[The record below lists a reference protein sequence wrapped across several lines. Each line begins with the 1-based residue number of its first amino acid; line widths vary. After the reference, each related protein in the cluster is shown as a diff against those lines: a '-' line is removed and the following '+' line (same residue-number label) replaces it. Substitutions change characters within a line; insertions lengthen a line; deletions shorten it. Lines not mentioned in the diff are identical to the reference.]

1 MLNLGLL
8 NLFSC
13 MHHNHKPLVFEYWVL
28 YLSNKSNKYKKYRFM
43 RYSVEFQSPPG
54 CLLLIFP
61 TYKLTSSWK
70 CTIVLYSI
78 EMEALSLNLPVCP
91 VHNFF
96 SARHWICLALY
107 SHAAESFSCGRQF
120 PFWGTSFLRFLFHQL
135 FSFVLFPLRG
145 KPMFSSHQ
153 KTSWKCFF
161 AAFVMIAYY
170 CK

>member
-1 MLNLGLL
+1 MLNSGLL
-8 NLFSC
+8 SLYSC
-13 MHHNHKPLVFEYWVL
+13 IHHNHKPLVFEYWVL

-91 VHNFF
+91 VRIFF
-96 SARHWICLALY
+96 SSPLN
-107 SHAAESFSCGRQF
+107 
-120 PFWGTSFLRFLFHQL
+120 L
-135 FSFVLFPLRG
+135 FSFILACCWIIFMWQTISILGHFLSSLSFSPAFFVRFISFAGQTDVFISSKNELE
-145 KPMFSSHQ
+145 MFFCCLCYDS
-153 KTSWKCFF
+153 
-161 AAFVMIAYY
+161 ILL
-170 CK
+170 